1 MDFDR
6 TYDTSEVAE
15 LCHVTRRT
23 VYNWITSGLLKAEK
37 VGPRRW
43 IVRGAFLKTFLERGG
58 IKPAATQKTATPVPA
73 AARTAAPTPA
83 SVSPAPSL
91 MQSRPGG
98 AVAAKKKKP
107 RR

>member
-6 TYDTSEVAE
+6 TYDPSEVAE

-58 IKPAATQKTATPVPA
+58 VKPAPRSATPIPA
-73 AARTAAPTPA
+73 AA
-83 SVSPAPSL
+83 SLAPSL

-98 AVAAKKKKP
+98 TVAAKKKKP
-107 RR
+107 HR

>member
-6 TYDTSEVAE
+6 TYDPSEVAE

-23 VYNWITSGLLKAEK
+23 VYNWITSRLLTAEK

-43 IVRGAFLKTFLERGG
+43 IVRGAFLKAFLERGG
-58 IKPAATQKTATPVPA
+58 VKPAAQKTAPA
-73 AARTAAPTPA
+73 VTRSAAPTPA
-83 SVSPAPSL
+83 ATSPAPSL
-91 MQSRPGG
+91 LDSRPRG
-98 AVAAKKKKP
+98 ATQKKKS

>member
-6 TYDTSEVAE
+6 TYDPSEVAE

-58 IKPAATQKTATPVPA
+58 VKPATPAPT
-73 AARTAAPTPA
+73 AARTTAPTQA
-83 SVSPAPSL
+83 SVSSAPSL

-98 AVAAKKKKP
+98 AVTAKKKKQ

>member
-6 TYDTSEVAE
+6 TYDPSEVAE

-58 IKPAATQKTATPVPA
+58 VKPAAPAPAVTRSVASVPVNPVP
-73 AARTAAPTPA
+73 
-83 SVSPAPSL
+83 SL
-91 MQSRPGG
+91 IQSRPMG
-98 AVAAKKKKP
+98 AITAKKKKT
-107 RR
+107 RN

>member
-1 MDFDR
+1 MDFTK

-23 VYNWITSGLLKAEK
+23 VYNWITSGLLKADK

-43 IVRGAFLKTFLERGG
+43 VIRGPFLESFLNRDSVPDTAS
-58 IKPAATQKTATPVPA
+58 PAVEALSVPLLA
-73 AARTAAPTPA
+73 SRP
-83 SVSPAPSL
+83 SVS
-91 MQSRPGG
+91 Q
-98 AVAAKKKKP
+98 KKKKM

>member
-6 TYDTSEVAE
+6 TYDPSEVAE

-43 IVRGAFLKTFLERGG
+43 IVRGAFIKTFLERGG
-58 IKPAATQKTATPVPA
+58 VKPASTQKTAAPAPVAARSTAQPA
-73 AARTAAPTPA
+73 ATA
-83 SVSPAPSL
+83 SPAPSL

-98 AVAAKKKKP
+98 AIAAKKKKP

>member
-6 TYDTSEVAE
+6 TYDPSEVAE

-58 IKPAATQKTATPVPA
+58 VKPATPVPA
-73 AARTAAPTPA
+73 AARTAAPIPA